1 MNSTPIAGAA
11 WMTKKAMNEVLRKAA
26 RSLGLATLAVER
38 GDRQAVLTE
47 LATVEVEMA
56 RVRAITLNHCL
67 TAAPLRGGF
76 GDG

>member
-11 WMTKKAMNEVLRKAA
+11 WRTKKAMNEVLRKAA

-47 LATVEVEMA
+47 LATVEV
-56 RVRAITLNHCL
+56 
-67 TAAPLRGGF
+67 
-76 GDG
+76 